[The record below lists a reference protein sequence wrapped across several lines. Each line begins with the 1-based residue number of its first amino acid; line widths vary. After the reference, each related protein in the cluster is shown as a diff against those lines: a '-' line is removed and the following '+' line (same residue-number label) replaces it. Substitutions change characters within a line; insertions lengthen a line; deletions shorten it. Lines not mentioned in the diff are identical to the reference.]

1 MKKSILAKLLAKEN
15 ITVQHGNY
23 ETAWFDIKNRVLG
36 LPQWK
41 DTSKDVLDLLI
52 GHEVGH
58 ALETPYEGWHDSED
72 NLEGCPRSY
81 INVIED
87 ARIERKIKDR
97 YKGLVGPFARGY
109 KTLFEKGF
117 FGSQDLDWDQVKLID
132 KINLKAKVGAHLNVP
147 FNSEEEV
154 FYSRSMVTD
163 TFDDVVDLVRDIYDY
178 TKENQP
184 ELLTQPPAPQ
194 GMPNPIEDN
203 EDQGPMGG
211 HDDAL
216 PNDETNDV
224 SDQAQDAAK
233 NDETESSASDE
244 NRKADSASDAEQSEK
259 PEGEQSKSSAAAAG
273 PVEESLTDKIFR
285 QRESTLLDTGESG
298 LAPLRIN
305 EPNKDAIKDCLIDF
319 KVLNAERK
327 RKLTNRIFF
336 EYSENEGDYNSFVS
350 QYKEYMKQVKRNVG
364 YAVKEFEMKKA
375 AYRYTRAQTAKTGSI
390 DVNRLWS
397 YKTNDDIFNRVT
409 RLADAK
415 NHGMIMLVDFSG
427 SMNGV
432 MSNVM
437 DQLLHTIMF
446 CKAVNI
452 PYDVYAFTSRHYE
465 DYTGSRSVQLDSEA
479 YLGDTRVTQ
488 LLSSKLSKSEFID
501 GTYHMFMRKIMDEP
515 GYGGWDGYLLT
526 KYDEYGSTPL
536 NSSLIVMTKV
546 IKDFIAKNNTDNM
559 NLVVI
564 SDGETNSL
572 DLVHKNGNAKTDFDS
587 YNINMQVDGNVF
599 NTKNR
604 RGLMTTSLLE
614 NLQKTYNVTTQCFY
628 IAGDRHEYNMKIA
641 QASSGDR
648 YTYIDEDSRKQF
660 QREYS
665 KNRCLTFDNALGY
678 NKFYILKKDKMS
690 TEAEEFEVNE
700 HATHAQ
706 IRSAFKKH
714 STSKKSNKTLLTN
727 FGRTVAV

>member
-23 ETAWFDIKNRVLG
+23 ETAWFDIKDRVLG

-58 ALETPYEGWHDSED
+58 ALETPYEGWHDNEE

-81 INVIED
+81 INVVED

-97 YKGLVGPFARGY
+97 YTGLIGPFSRGY

-117 FGSQDLDWDQVKLID
+117 FGSEDLVWDEVKLID

-147 FNSEEEV
+147 LNAEEKV
-154 FYSRSMVTD
+154 FYDRAMLTD

-194 GMPNPIEDN
+194 GMPNPTEDKE

-211 HDDAL
+211 HDDAIS
-216 PNDETNDV
+216 NDETNDI
-224 SDQAQDAAK
+224 SNENANSAE
-233 NDETESSASDE
+233 NNETESGSD
-244 NRKADSASDAEQSEK
+244 NDSSESNQGTDTEEDKSPWERYQSR
-259 PEGEQSKSSAAAAG
+259 AAGAG
-273 PVEESLTDKIFR
+273 PVEESLTDKVFR
-285 QRESTLLDTGESG
+285 KLESSLLEGDKDG
-298 LAPLRIN
+298 APLRIN
-305 EPNKDAIKDCLIDF
+305 QPNKHAIAESVTDF
-319 KVLNAERK
+319 KTLNTLRQS
-327 RKLTNRIFF
+327 RLPSQTFF
-336 EYSENEGDYNSFVS
+336 EYSDIEGSYNSFEP
-350 QYKEYMKQVKRNVG
+350 QYKEYMKEVKRNVG

-415 NHGMIMLVDFSG
+415 NHGMFMLVDFSG

-432 MSNVM
+432 MGHVL
-437 DQLLHTIMF
+437 DQLLHTIVF
-446 CKAVNI
+446 CKTVNI
-452 PYDVYAFTSRHYE
+452 PYEVYAFTSNRNE
-465 DYTGSRSVQLDSEA
+465 WDYTTKQFDSEA

-488 LLSSKLSKSEFID
+488 LLSSKLNKSDFID
-501 GTYHMFMRKIMDEP
+501 GTYHMFMRKFVNEQG
-515 GYGGWDGYLLT
+515 GYDGNLT
-526 KYDEYGSTPL
+526 SKYDEYGSTPL
-536 NSSLIVMTKV
+536 NSSLIVTTKL

-564 SDGETNSL
+564 SDGETNGL
-572 DLVHKNGNAKTDFDS
+572 QVVHKNSVEKTEVDR
-587 YNINMQVDGNVF
+587 YNINMQVDGNIIKSKSLRSSMTQDLL
-599 NTKNR
+599 NNLRKNY
-604 RGLMTTSLLE
+604 GI
-614 NLQKTYNVTTQCFY
+614 TTQCFF
-628 IAGDRHEYNMKIA
+628 IASDRHDYNMKVA
-641 QASSGDR
+641 EASSGER
-648 YTYIDEDSRKQF
+648 YNYVDEDSRKRF
-660 QREYS
+660 QKEFA
-665 KNRCLTFDNALGY
+665 KNRCLTFDNVLGY
-678 NKFYILKKDKMS
+678 DKFYVLKRDKMS
-690 TEAEEFEVNE
+690 VEADEFEVNDN
-700 HATHAQ
+700 ATHAQ

-714 STSKKSNKTLLTN
+714 SSSKKNNKTLLTN